1 MVINLPSLSKIVTV
15 AISSPIIILFDSEL
29 DKTAVNI
36 FSFSTSL
43 SSVMGTVTV
52 VLVLPASNVISSEV
66 VV

>member
-1 MVINLPSLSKIVTV
+1 MTV
-15 AISSPIIILFDSEL
+15 AVSSPIIILFDSEL

-52 VLVLPASNVISSEV
+52 VLVLPASNVTSSEV